1 MSEPEYPVRVG
12 DETFGPMPLSR
23 LRADLERGELSHA
36 AHLWDGS
43 RWVPAAVLLATPPDA
58 LPSSDG
64 TSGNGTGDDWSGE
77 RGRWAGV
84 PEDERP
90 PLPASR
96 AWPVVGHRGR
106 WLMLYGDVLVLDG
119 GKPTARELLDQFAGR
134 ATTGGIPL
142 DGLVNVTLT
151 PPDAGT
157 SVQAAGGSADAGAVA
172 VEACGIEGMYEVFAL
187 RCRLSVA
194 DAAELR
200 RELERDEVR
209 IVAG

>member
-12 DETFGPMPLSR
+12 DETFGPMPVSR

-43 RWVPAAVLLATPPDA
+43 RWVPAAVLLA
-58 LPSSDG
+58 LPSEGSV
-64 TSGNGTGDDWSGE
+64 SEDDWSGE
-77 RGRWAGV
+77 RSHWAGV

-96 AWPVVGHRGR
+96 AWPTVDHPGR

-119 GKPTARELLDQFAGR
+119 GTATAWELLDQFAGR
-134 ATTGGIPL
+134 ATTGGIPV
-142 DGLVNVTLT
+142 DGLVNVTLA
-151 PPDAGT
+151 P
-157 SVQAAGGSADAGAVA
+157 VGGAEGGPVA
-172 VEACGIEGMYEVFAL
+172 IEACGIEGMYEVFTL
-187 RCRLSVA
+187 RCRLSAA
-194 DAAELR
+194 DATELR

-209 IVAG
+209 VVAG

>member
-23 LRADLERGELSHA
+23 LRADLESGALSHA
-36 AHLWDGS
+36 AHIWDGS
-43 RWVPAAVLLATPPDA
+43 RWAPAAVLLALPPDA

>member
-12 DETFGPMPLSR
+12 DETYGPVPVSR
-23 LRADLERGELSHA
+23 LRTDLERGELSHA

-43 RWVPAAVLLATPPDA
+43 RWVPAAVLLATQLGSMPG
-58 LPSSDG
+58 SVSE
-64 TSGNGTGDDWSGE
+64 DDWSDE

-96 AWPVVGHRGR
+96 AWPTVDHPGR

-119 GKPTARELLDQFAGR
+119 GTATAWELLDQFAGR
-134 ATTGGIPL
+134 ATTGGIPV
-142 DGLVNVTLT
+142 DGLVNVTLA
-151 PPDAGT
+151 P
-157 SVQAAGGSADAGAVA
+157 AGGAEGGPVA
-172 VEACGIEGMYEVFAL
+172 IEACGIEGMYEVFTL
-187 RCRLSVA
+187 RCRLSAA
-194 DAAELR
+194 DATELR

-209 IVAG
+209 VVAG

>member
-12 DETFGPMPLSR
+12 DESYGPVPVSR
-23 LRADLERGELSHA
+23 LRTDLERGELSHA

-43 RWVPAAVLLATPPDA
+43 RWVPAAVLLA
-58 LPSSDG
+58 LPSEGSV
-64 TSGNGTGDDWSGE
+64 SEDDWSGE

-96 AWPVVGHRGR
+96 AWPTVDHPGR

-119 GKPTARELLDQFAGR
+119 GTATAWEMLDQFAGR
-134 ATTGGIPL
+134 ATTGGIPV
-142 DGLVNVTLT
+142 DGLVNVTLA
-151 PPDAGT
+151 P
-157 SVQAAGGSADAGAVA
+157 AGGAEGGSVA
-172 VEACGIEGMYEVFAL
+172 IEACGIEGMYEVFTL
-187 RCRLSVA
+187 RCRLSAA

-209 IVAG
+209 IVTG

>member
-12 DETFGPMPLSR
+12 DETFGPVPVSR

-43 RWVPAAVLLATPPDA
+43 RWVPAAVLLV
-58 LPSSDG
+58 LPSEGSV
-64 TSGNGTGDDWSGE
+64 SEDDWSGE
-77 RGRWAGV
+77 RGHWAGV

-96 AWPVVGHRGR
+96 AWPTVDHPGR

-119 GKPTARELLDQFAGR
+119 GTATAWELLDQFAGR
-134 ATTGGIPL
+134 ATTGGIPV
-142 DGLVNVTLT
+142 DGLVNVTLA
-151 PPDAGT
+151 P
-157 SVQAAGGSADAGAVA
+157 VGGAEGGPVA
-172 VEACGIEGMYEVFAL
+172 IEACGIEGMYEVFTL
-187 RCRLSVA
+187 RCRLSAA
-194 DAAELR
+194 DATELR

-209 IVAG
+209 VVAG

>member
-1 MSEPEYPVRVG
+1 MSEPEYPVKVG
-12 DETFGPMPLSR
+12 DETFGPVPVSR

-36 AHLWDGS
+36 AHLWDGK
-43 RWVPAAVLLATPPDA
+43 RWVPAAVLLALPPDV

-64 TSGNGTGDDWSGE
+64 TSGNGAGDDWSGE
-77 RGRWAGV
+77 RGYWAGV

-119 GKPTARELLDQFAGR
+119 GTPTAWELLDQFTGR
-134 ATTGGIPL
+134 ATTGGIPV
-142 DGLVNVTLT
+142 DGLVNVTLA
-151 PPDAGT
+151 P
-157 SVQAAGGSADAGAVA
+157 AGGTEGGPVA
-172 VEACGIEGMYEVFAL
+172 IEACGIEGMYEVFTL
-187 RCRLSVA
+187 RCRLSAA

-200 RELERDEVR
+200 SELERDEVR
-209 IVAG
+209 IVGG

>member
-12 DETFGPMPLSR
+12 DATFGPVPVSR
-23 LRADLERGELSHA
+23 LRADLGSGALSHA
-36 AHLWDGS
+36 AHFWDGS
-43 RWVPAAVLLATPPDA
+43 RWVPAAVLLALPPGSA
-58 LPSSDG
+58 PGEGGATGAAGDG
-64 TSGNGTGDDWSGE
+64 GADDDWTAE
-77 RGRWAGV
+77 TGRWVGV

-119 GKPTARELLDQFAGR
+119 GTPTARELLDQFAGR
-134 ATTGGIPL
+134 SPTGGIPL

-151 PPDAGT
+151 PVGGGAGAADG
-157 SVQAAGGSADAGAVA
+157 AAGPMA

-187 RCRLSVA
+187 RCRLSAA

-200 RELERDEVR
+200 HELERDEVR
-209 IVAG
+209 VVAG

>member
-1 MSEPEYPVRVG
+1 MSNSEPEYPVRVG
-12 DETFGPMPLSR
+12 DETFGPVPVSR

-36 AHLWDGS
+36 AHLWDGK
-43 RWVPAAVLLATPPDA
+43 RWVPAAVLLALPPDA
-58 LPSSDG
+58 LPSEGSV
-64 TSGNGTGDDWSGE
+64 SEDDWSGE
-77 RGRWAGV
+77 RGHWAGV

>member
-1 MSEPEYPVRVG
+1 MSKSEPEYPVRVG
-12 DETFGPMPLSR
+12 DETYGPVPVSR

-43 RWVPAAVLLATPPDA
+43 RWVPVAVLLALPPDA
-58 LPSSDG
+58 LPSEGSV
-64 TSGNGTGDDWSGE
+64 SEDDWSGE

-119 GKPTARELLDQFAGR
+119 GKPTARELLDQLTGR
-134 ATTGGIPL
+134 PATGGIPV
-142 DGLVNVTLT
+142 DGLVNVTFA
-151 PPDAGT
+151 P
-157 SVQAAGGSADAGAVA
+157 AGGAEGGPVA
-172 VEACGIEGMYEVFAL
+172 VEACGIEGMYDVFAL
-187 RCRLSVA
+187 RCRLSA
-194 DAAELR
+194 EHAAELR
-200 RELERDEVR
+200 SELERDEVR
-209 IVAG
+209 IVGG

>member
-12 DETFGPMPLSR
+12 DETFGPMPVSR

-43 RWVPAAVLLATPPDA
+43 RWVPAAVLLA
-58 LPSSDG
+58 LPSEGSV
-64 TSGNGTGDDWSGE
+64 SEDDWSGE
-77 RGRWAGV
+77 RGHWAGV

-96 AWPVVGHRGR
+96 AWPTVDHPGR

-119 GKPTARELLDQFAGR
+119 GTATAWELLDQFAGR
-134 ATTGGIPL
+134 ATTGGIPV
-142 DGLVNVTLT
+142 DGLVNVTLA
-151 PPDAGT
+151 P
-157 SVQAAGGSADAGAVA
+157 VGGAEGGPVA
-172 VEACGIEGMYEVFAL
+172 IEACGIEGMYEVFTL
-187 RCRLSVA
+187 RCRLSAA
-194 DAAELR
+194 DATELR

-209 IVAG
+209 VVAG

>member
-1 MSEPEYPVRVG
+1 MSDSEPEYPVRVG
-12 DETFGPMPLSR
+12 DETFGPVPVSR

-43 RWVPAAVLLATPPDA
+43 RWVPAAVLLALPPDA
-58 LPSSDG
+58 LPSEGSV
-64 TSGNGTGDDWSGE
+64 SEDDWSGE

-96 AWPVVGHRGR
+96 AWPVVGHHGR

-119 GKPTARELLDQFAGR
+119 GTATAWELLDQFAGR
-134 ATTGGIPL
+134 TTTGGIPV
-142 DGLVNVTLT
+142 DGLVNVTLA
-151 PPDAGT
+151 P
-157 SVQAAGGSADAGAVA
+157 VGGAEGGPVA
-172 VEACGIEGMYEVFAL
+172 IEACGIEGMYEVFTL
-187 RCRLSVA
+187 RCRLSAA
-194 DAAELR
+194 DATELR

-209 IVAG
+209 VVAG

>member
-1 MSEPEYPVRVG
+1 VSEPEYPVRVG
-12 DETFGPMPLSR
+12 DETFGPVPVSR

-43 RWVPAAVLLATPPDA
+43 RWVPAAVLLAAAPDT
-58 LPSSDG
+58 LLSEGSV
-64 TSGNGTGDDWSGE
+64 SEDDWSGE

-96 AWPVVGHRGR
+96 AWPVLGRRGR

-119 GKPTARELLDQFAGR
+119 GKPTTRELLDQLTGR

-142 DGLVNVTLT
+142 DGLINVTLA
-151 PPDAGT
+151 P
-157 SVQAAGGSADAGAVA
+157 AGGASGGADTDQVA

-187 RCRLSVA
+187 HCRLSAA

-209 IVAG
+209 VVAG

>member
-23 LRADLERGELSHA
+23 LRADLESGALSHA
-36 AHLWDGS
+36 AHIWDGS
-43 RWVPAAVLLATPPDA
+43 RWAPAAVLLALPPDA
-58 LPSSDG
+58 LPSEGSVRE
-64 TSGNGTGDDWSGE
+64 DDWSGE

-157 SVQAAGGSADAGAVA
+157 SVQAVGGSADAGAVA
-172 VEACGIEGMYEVFAL
+172 VEACGIEGMYEVFTL
-187 RCRLSVA
+187 RCRRSVA

-209 IVAG
+209 VVAG